1 MTDTKFLKSLLVAKG
16 ITLNQLA
23 ELTGISLTSLSY
35 KVNNHRQFTAR
46 EISVIQKALNLTNDE
61 RDNIFFTT
69 NVE

>member
-1 MTDTKFLKSLLVAKG
+1 MTDTKFFKSLLVAKG

-61 RDNIFFTT
+61 RDNIFFTL

>member
-1 MTDTKFLKSLLVAKG
+1 MTDTKFFKSLLVAKG

-46 EISVIQKALNLTNDE
+46 EISVIQKALKLTNNE
-61 RDNIFFTT
+61 RDNIFFTCS
-69 NVE
+69 VE